1 MSSPEVTDG
10 EFWFLERHTPEAG
23 LVLKVKEHI
32 LTRRSKFQL
41 IEVFDTYEYGRVM
54 TLDRLIMLTE
64 RDEAAYHEMLA
75 HVALLSHENP
85 RQILVVGGGDGG
97 VLREVLKH
105 PSVERVVQVEIDRDV
120 VDVCREYF
128 AWGEDTYSHPKV
140 DLVIVDAI
148 DYVADTKNSFD
159 VVIVDSTDPVGP
171 ATPLFTEPFYRNVH
185 KALTDGGLMTFQ
197 AGSPFYSSE
206 RIGVIVNMLRG
217 FFEQAG
223 LYVTYVPSYP
233 SGVWGLGIASKHHNN
248 FQNFDKVRYNTISD
262 GLKYYN
268 PDIHKGAFMLPEY
281 IRQIL
286 ETE

>member
-1 MSSPEVTDG
+1 
-10 EFWFLERHTPEAG
+10 
-23 LVLKVKEHI
+23 
-32 LTRRSKFQL
+32 
-41 IEVFDTYEYGRVM
+41 
-54 TLDRLIMLTE
+54 
-64 RDEAAYHEMLA
+64 
-75 HVALLSHENP
+75 
-85 RQILVVGGGDGG
+85 
-97 VLREVLKH
+97 
-105 PSVERVVQVEIDRDV
+105 
-120 VDVCREYF
+120 
-128 AWGEDTYSHPKV
+128 
-140 DLVIVDAI
+140 
-148 DYVADTKNSFD
+148 
-159 VVIVDSTDPVGP
+159 
-171 ATPLFTEPFYRNVH
+171 
-185 KALTDGGLMTFQ
+185 MTFQ